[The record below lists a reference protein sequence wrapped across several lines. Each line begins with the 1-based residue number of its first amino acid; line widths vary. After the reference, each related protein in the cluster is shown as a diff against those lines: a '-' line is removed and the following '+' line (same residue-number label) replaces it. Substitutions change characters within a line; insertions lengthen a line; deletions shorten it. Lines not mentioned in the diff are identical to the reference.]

1 MDIKNRLKRINDDA
15 IERVIM
21 FALFDEDNSVYEIS
35 KSIQHVI
42 LNCSEGEMAI
52 ANKMLIAI
60 LGLDIESL
68 LNLAEK
74 DQTKQGV

>member
-21 FALFDEDNSVYEIS
+21 FALFDEDNSAYEIS

-42 LNCSEGEMAI
+42 LNCSEDEMVT

-68 LNLAEK
+68 VNLAEK
-74 DQTKQGV
+74 DQAKQGV